1 MKIPFNKTYQTGDE
15 EKYMLESVRSGAICG
30 NNQFCKRTV
39 ELMKQSYYKK
49 EKCGKI

>member
-30 NNQFCKRTV
+30 KDVYKRQAHGDARP
-39 ELMKQSYYKK
+39 LFP
-49 EKCGKI
+49 GPRLL